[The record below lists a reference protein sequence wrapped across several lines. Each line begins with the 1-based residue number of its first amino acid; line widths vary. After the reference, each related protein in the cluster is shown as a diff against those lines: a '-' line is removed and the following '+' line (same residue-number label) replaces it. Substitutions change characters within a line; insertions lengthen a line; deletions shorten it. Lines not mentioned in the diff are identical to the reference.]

1 MVQKLTESDF
11 FQFFVKILIPAL
23 FGVGIKIAIEMKKDR
38 SKISFFNVCAS
49 MFLGVAGAVISSS
62 LVQRNFEADYIPVVI
77 AFIAII
83 TDKIA
88 EYVIYKLNVDIFLS
102 ALFDGL
108 FDFISNTF
116 KRK

>member
-1 MVQKLTESDF
+1 MVQKLTETDC
-11 FQFFVKILIPAL
+11 FQFLVKILIPAI

-38 SKISFFNVCAS
+38 TKVSFFNVCVS
-49 MFLGVAGAVISSS
+49 MFIGVAGAYIFSSAVQKNFGEAYQSVI
-62 LVQRNFEADYIPVVI
+62 I

-88 EYVIYKLNVDIFLS
+88 EYVIYKWNVDIFLS

-108 FDFISNTF
+108 FDMISNTF

>member
-1 MVQKLTESDF
+1 MVQRFTESDF
-11 FQFFVKILIPAL
+11 FQFFVKILIPAI

-38 SKISFFNVCAS
+38 TKVSFFNVCVS
-49 MFLGVAGAVISSS
+49 MFVGVAGAYICSGA
-62 LVQRNFEADYIPVVI
+62 VQKNFGEDYRPVVI

-88 EYVIYKLNVDIFLS
+88 EYVIYKWNVDIFLS

-108 FDFISNTF
+108 FDFLSNTF

>member
-1 MVQKLTESDF
+1 MVQRFTESDF
-11 FQFFVKILIPAL
+11 FQFFVKFIIPAIC
-23 FGVGIKIAIEMKKDR
+23 GIGIKVAIEMKKD
-38 SKISFFNVCAS
+38 KTKVSFFNVCLS
-49 MFLGVAGAVISSS
+49 MFIGVAGAYIFSA
-62 LVQRNFEADYIPVVI
+62 LVQKNFGGEYQPVVI

-88 EYVIYKLNVDIFLS
+88 EYIIYKWNVDIFLS

-108 FDFISNTF
+108 FDLISNTF

>member
-1 MVQKLTESDF
+1 MVQKITDSDF
-11 FQFFVKILIPAL
+11 FQFCVKFIIPAV
-23 FGVGIKIAIEMKKDR
+23 FGIGIRVAIEMKKDK
-38 SKISFFNVCAS
+38 SKISFFNVCLS
-49 MFLGVAGAVISSS
+49 MFIGVAGAVISSG
-62 LVQRNFEADYIPVVI
+62 LVQRNFIDDYIPVVI

-108 FDFISNTF
+108 FDMISNTF